1 MPKAKFAQNIAK
13 DGTTYSIALLIIDVI
28 NDMEFEEGK
37 QLLKQ
42 ALPMARRLAA
52 LKQRAIAAGVPIIY
66 VNDNFGHWRSDLKK
80 QISHCL
86 MDGVRGE
93 PIARL
98 LVPDHSDY
106 FVLKPKS
113 SAFFGTTLHTLLQY
127 LGVKTL
133 ILTGLAADVCILF
146 TAHDA
151 HLRDYEIIVPS
162 DCVASNTLRET
173 RMALENMQ
181 KSAHAETFN
190 SSKIDFRP
198 YRGSWPKTGS

>member
-1 MPKAKFAQNIAK
+1 MIIKRQHQIRRNAGK
-13 DGTTYSIALLIIDVI
+13 SIALLIIDVI

-37 QLLKQ
+37 QLFKQ
-42 ALPMARRLAA
+42 ALPMAKKIAA
-52 LKQRAIAAGVPIIY
+52 LKSRAASAQIPIIY

-86 MDGVRGE
+86 VDGVRGE

-98 LVPDHSDY
+98 LVPDRSDY

-127 LGVKTL
+127 LSVRTL
-133 ILTGLAADVCILF
+133 VLTGVAADVCILF

-162 DCVASNTLRET
+162 
-173 RMALENMQ
+173 RMALANMKKAAHAVIC
-181 KSAHAETFN
+181 KSATINFKDPKRRSGN
-190 SSKIDFRP
+190 SRP
-198 YRGSWPKTGS
+198 ARTSAHNLTKKSA